1 MSDTRSLA
9 DETIR
14 RFLVRIKKEAEFD
27 ASTSLYGEGLGLDS
41 LEVAELSVLLE
52 DALGS
57 DPFSE
62 GREITVVG
70 EVLDFYATSA

>member
-9 DETIR
+9 DKTIR
-14 RFLVRIKKEAEFD
+14 GFLARIKKDADFD

-52 DALGS
+52 DALGC
-57 DPFSE
+57 DPFSD
-62 GREITVVG
+62 GRDVTVVG
-70 EVLDFYATSA
+70 EVLDFYAPSA

>member
-14 RFLVRIKKEAEFD
+14 GFLVRIKKESNYD

-52 DALGS
+52 DTLGS

-62 GREITVVG
+62 GREITEVG
-70 EVLDFYATSA
+70 QVLDFYAPSA

>member
-1 MSDTRSLA
+1 MSDNRRLA

-14 RFLVRIKKEAEFD
+14 GFLVRIKKPAEFD

-52 DALGS
+52 DTLGS

-62 GREITVVG
+62 GGDITVVG
-70 EVLDFYATSA
+70 QVLDFYAPSA

>member
-9 DETIR
+9 DKTIR
-14 RFLVRIKKEAEFD
+14 GFLVKIKKDAEFD

-52 DALGS
+52 DTLGS
-57 DPFSE
+57 DPFSD
-62 GREITVVG
+62 GRDITMVG
-70 EVLDFYATSA
+70 QVLDFYAPSA

>member
-1 MSDTRSLA
+1 MSESRILA
-9 DETIR
+9 DKTIR
-14 RFLVRIKKEAEFD
+14 AFLARIKKDRDFD
-27 ASTSLYGEGLGLDS
+27 ASTSLYSEGLGLDS

-62 GREITVVG
+62 GRDITLVG
-70 EVLDFYATSA
+70 EVLDFYAPSA